1 MMGRHGTAAL
11 IPARVLGRHV
21 VDLTRHLDSP
31 LQQPRTGDELH
42 RDDHDGEKAEE
53 QREGDVHPGGYRRQG
68 GAEDPGKAE
77 DGEERAHET
86 ASVGELDG
94 RGMGVHRRVDG
105 AEGEADD
112 DERGDERGHGR
123 AEAHAHEGD
132 RRERP
137 EDPQDR
143 GAADPGKCG
152 TGCDAPQAGND
163 GDESEEEGKLPLLQ
177 GEGRLDRRDAGDERG
192 EAQPL
197 SGVGDGAGPPGSGI
211 GVGHVR
217 TIAARERAEA
227 ANENGTP
234 PEGGVPSARTKAGA
248 RRIGDLNP

>member
-1 MMGRHGTAAL
+1 MGRHGTCRPVA
-11 IPARVLGRHV
+11 ARVLGRHV
-21 VDLTRHLDSP
+21 VDLTRHLDAP
-31 LQQPRTGDELH
+31 LEQPRTGDELH
-42 RDDHDGEKAEE
+42 RDDDDGEQAEE
-53 QREGDVHPGGYRRQG
+53 QRERDVRPGGDGRQG
-68 GAEDPGKAE
+68 GAEDPGEAE
-77 DGEERAHET
+77 DGEERAHQA

-94 RGMGVHRRVDG
+94 RGVGVHRRVDG
-105 AEGEADD
+105 AEGEADED
-112 DERGDERGHGR
+112 QRGDERGHGR
-123 AEAHAHEGD
+123 AEAHADEGD

-152 TGCDAPQAGND
+152 TGRDAAHAGD
-163 GDESEEEGKLPLLQ
+163 DRDESEEEGELPLLQ

-197 SGVGDGAGPPGSGI
+197 GGVGDGAGPPGSGI

-217 TIAARERAEA
+217 TIAAREPAEA

-234 PEGGVPSARTKAGA
+234 PRAESRQPA
-248 RRIGDLNP
+248 RRRERGG